1 MEKQEE
7 IIFNQ
12 SEIVK
17 HLNHRKKK
25 DSPEPNVTIR
35 MTKKDYERLVKVI
48 RNEQSNRDRA
58 FEAWRKKNNVDPN
71 RRPRSNPIQYE
82 IIEETI

>member
-1 MEKQEE
+1 MEKQE

-17 HLNHRKKK
+17 QLNLRKKK
-25 DSPEPNVTIR
+25 ESNEPNVTIR
-35 MTKKDYERLVKVI
+35 MTKKDYDRLVKVI

-58 FEAWRKKNNVDPN
+58 FEAWRKKNPVDPN
-71 RRPRSNPIQYE
+71 RKPRSNPIQYE
-82 IIEETI
+82 IIE